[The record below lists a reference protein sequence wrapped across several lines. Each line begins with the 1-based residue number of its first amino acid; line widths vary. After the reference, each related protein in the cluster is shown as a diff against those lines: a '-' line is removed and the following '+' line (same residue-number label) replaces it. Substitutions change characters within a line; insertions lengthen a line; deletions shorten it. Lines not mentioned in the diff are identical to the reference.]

1 MPRGRPPRK
10 DKRHSDKVRVNVTK
24 EEMALIVKELTPDER
39 RKALIDRIKENWAK
53 IGALLH
59 DPV

>member
-10 DKRHSDKVRVNVTK
+10 DNRRSEKVRVSVTK
-24 EEMALIVKELTPDER
+24 EELALIVKELPPDER

-53 IGALLH
+53 RALLH